1 MAKEGGPPKG
11 TFRDPPLA
19 DVSAKIVR
27 LRPPLRGA
35 SVMGA
40 SVRYGRRRGLHAP
53 YAFHLVPKL
62 QLGNTTQPKLQLR
75 LA

>member
-1 MAKEGGPPKG
+1 M
-11 TFRDPPLA
+11 RDPPLA

-35 SVMGA
+35 SVIGA

-53 YAFHLVPKL
+53 YALLSKRVRADHFRFEPMPLV
-62 QLGNTTQPKLQLR
+62 
-75 LA
+75 